1 MNKGI
6 KTFDNLSKTE
16 LLGKLTEEFCIQTE
30 ETEESHV
37 KYNAATGTLHV
48 VDTEPATPRLQEE
61 D

>member
-6 KTFDNLSKTE
+6 KTFDYLSKTE

-30 ETEESHV
+30 ETEDLHV

-48 VDTEPATPRLQEE
+48 VDTDPAAPKLQEE
-61 D
+61 E